1 MDRAE
6 VEVVQDL
13 SYAWAV
19 RCMRAGCPHVILV
32 SKRHASEP
40 QRVWC
45 VDHPPDFI
53 VKHDIAVNEPVFEG
67 VDVETR
73 PSVGFFNPPRS
84 DI

>member
-1 MDRAE
+1 MDRE
-6 VEVVQDL
+6 TIEVVEDL

-32 SKRHASEP
+32 SKRRASEP

-45 VDHPPDFI
+45 VDHPPIFI
-53 VKHDIAVNEPVFEG
+53 QPFLKAEMEQTN
-67 VDVETR
+67 R
-73 PSVGFFNPPRS
+73 PSVGFFNPSRS